1 MSTSKTVLTLFA
13 GAVIGGAMGFAAG
26 MLLAPDKGSETRK
39 KVKSAIDDLTDE
51 FSEKVDEMV
60 NQFGDMVEEAQV
72 VAEEN
77 IPSMKKKEKA

>member
-26 MLLAPDKGSETRK
+26 MLLAPDKGEVTRK
-39 KVKSAIDDLTDE
+39 KVKNAIDDLTEE

-72 VAEEN
+72 VAEEK
-77 IPSMKKKEKA
+77 IPAMKKKKA

>member
-1 MSTSKTVLTLFA
+1 MTLFA

-26 MLLAPDKGSETRK
+26 MLLAPEKGEETRK
-39 KVKSAIDDLTDE
+39 KVKNAIDDLTDE

-72 VAEEN
+72 VAEEK
-77 IPSMKKKEKA
+77 IPAMKKKESK

>member
-1 MSTSKTVLTLFA
+1 MTLFA

-26 MLLAPDKGSETRK
+26 MLLAPEKGEETRK
-39 KVKSAIDDLTDE
+39 KVKNAINDLTDE

-72 VAEEN
+72 VAEEK
-77 IPSMKKKEKA
+77 IPDMKKKKA

>member
-1 MSTSKTVLTLFA
+1 MSTSKTIMTLFA

-26 MLLAPDKGSETRK
+26 ILLAPEKGEDTRK
-39 KVKSAIDDLTDE
+39 KVKNAIDDLTED

-77 IPSMKKKEKA
+77 IPAMKKKKA

>member
-1 MSTSKTVLTLFA
+1 MSTSKTIMTLFA

-26 MLLAPDKGSETRK
+26 MLLAPEKGEETRK
-39 KVKSAIDDLTDE
+39 KVKNAINDLTDE

-72 VAEEN
+72 VAEEK
-77 IPSMKKKEKA
+77 IPDMKKKKA

>member
-26 MLLAPDKGSETRK
+26 MLLAPDKGEVTRK
-39 KVKSAIDDLTDE
+39 KVKNAIDDITEE

-72 VAEEN
+72 VAEEK
-77 IPSMKKKEKA
+77 IPAMKKKKA

>member
-1 MSTSKTVLTLFA
+1 MSTSKTIMTLFA

-26 MLLAPDKGSETRK
+26 MLLAPEKGEETRK
-39 KVKSAIDDLTDE
+39 KVKNAIDDLTDE

-72 VAEEN
+72 VAEEK
-77 IPSMKKKEKA
+77 IPAMKKKKA